1 MRGKKLA
8 LEIRDS
14 SFIDRPFELKK
25 KILEKKILDKIEN
38 IMTNNFFFN
47 KYNLILID
55 IDYTKELLAKKMVL

>member
-1 MRGKKLA
+1 M
-8 LEIRDS
+8 
-14 SFIDRPFELKK
+14 DRPFELKK

-55 IDYTKELLAKKMVL
+55 IERVISEQNGPIKKHIY